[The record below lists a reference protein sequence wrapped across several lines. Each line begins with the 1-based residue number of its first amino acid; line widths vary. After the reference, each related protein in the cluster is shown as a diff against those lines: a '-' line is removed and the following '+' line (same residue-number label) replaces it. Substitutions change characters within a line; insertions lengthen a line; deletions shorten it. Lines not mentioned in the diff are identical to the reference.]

1 MLHTILDVF
10 NDHNKYIKTTLHENT
25 EKALLLSLDTFRNTI
40 TLYIL
45 WFSFLFSTSQ
55 TQENNTGT
63 VQLRGHYFLEF
74 DWYTTNY
81 ISRSKISLLLAIVTM
96 QIWTVL
102 PRDLFPLLKEIS
114 LLINCF
120 IPSSCELLRS
130 LIHGI
135 ISKQDAVSTTK
146 LKQHCT
152 KYCFKFK
159 PNVFKQNPVRK

>member
-10 NDHNKYIKTTLHENT
+10 NDHNKYIKTNLHENT
-25 EKALLLSLDTFRNTI
+25 EKALLLRLDTFRNTV

-63 VQLRGHYFLEF
+63 VQFRGHYFLEF

-96 QIWTVL
+96 LNLNGVAKR
-102 PRDLFPLLKEIS
+102 PIS
-114 LLINCF
+114 TTERNFIVNCF

-152 KYCFKFK
+152 KYWFKFK

>member
-10 NDHNKYIKTTLHENT
+10 NDHNKYIKTNLHENT

-55 TQENNTGT
+55 TQENKTGT

-96 QIWTVL
+96 LNLNGVAKR
-102 PRDLFPLLKEIS
+102 PIS
-114 LLINCF
+114 TTERNLIVNCF